1 MGCNLSKKTLTAGAE
16 GGDPDADKKVLFLG
30 LDNAGKSTLLFQMR
44 DSEFKE
50 TVPTVGLN
58 VEQIK
63 YKNDNFTLWDVSGQA
78 TRLWKHYF
86 DKIHAII
93 FVIDSGDSERLAKAK
108 TLLHRCFTDKD
119 LSAAPI
125 LIFANKQDLS
135 EKMSSEEIYER
146 LEITNVLAQGLKEN
160 ILYQTC
166 SAKTGDGVWEGIQ
179 QLSDCLTQIA
189 NQPSIDTANV
199 GAQVTAGQ

>member
-1 MGCNLSKKTLTAGAE
+1 MGCNLSKKAILGGGE
-16 GGDPDADKKVLFLG
+16 GGEPQADKKVLFLG

-44 DSEFKE
+44 DQEFRE

-93 FVIDSGDSERLAKAK
+93 FVIDSSDSERLSKAK
-108 TLLHRCFTDKD
+108 TLLNRCIADND
-119 LSAAPI
+119 LVAAPF
-125 LIFANKQDLS
+125 LVFANKQDLPEKLS
-135 EKMSSEEIYER
+135 E
-146 LEITNVLAQGLKEN
+146 
-160 ILYQTC
+160 
-166 SAKTGDGVWEGIQ
+166 
-179 QLSDCLTQIA
+179 
-189 NQPSIDTANV
+189 
-199 GAQVTAGQ
+199 